1 MQGDNL
7 GHHVLLGRIQ
17 SRIREQR
24 GLGKLPGINSYQ
36 PDIRWKIPELEARI
50 HTEQASEA

>member
-7 GHHVLLGRIQ
+7 SHHVLLGRIQ

-36 PDIRWKIPELEARI
+36 PDIRWKVPELEARI
-50 HTEQASEA
+50 HVEQASEA